1 LHQDEVLL
9 PSLGAQYNWLA
20 SNPRQATYPQNGKPN
35 PDRPVKSSSNK
46 SQDVPKNTAGTPAP
60 TDVEDNIENQPAVK
74 DTPSKSGFIDLERKQ
89 ATLEESEARYR
100 RLFETAKDGILILDG
115 DTGRITD
122 VNPFLQDML
131 GYTKTE
137 LVGKALWEIGPVKD
151 IAASQEAMRH
161 LQNSDYI
168 RYEDLPLETRVGERK
183 QVEFVSNVYLVNGW
197 RVIQCNI
204 RDITAR
210 KHAEILAQSSKDEL
224 VALVDELQWR
234 DREMHLLNH
243 MNELLLSCMTLS
255 EAYQVIALI
264 AGDLFSGHNGGLA
277 ILQGT
282 NQHLDV
288 VARWGDEAMLE
299 STFSLEDCWG
309 LRRGQLHEVGDPQAG
324 LLCRHFL
331 HSPQAG
337 YLCLPLTVQGETL
350 GVLSLMDNTLQK
362 GRHQLGLQQLAE
374 TVGETIKLSLSNL
387 KLRDELRQQA
397 IHDPLTELY
406 NRRYLEETLARD
418 LYQVQRRKAPL
429 CVVMLDLDAFK
440 QFNDS
445 FGHGAG
451 DTVLR
456 AFGRVLRDHLRKS
469 DISCRYG
476 GDEFVLVLPD
486 SSVADTQER
495 LEQIRLF
502 LKEFPVHYGE
512 RMLRMATLSAGI
524 AQTPEHGTTASEL
537 LQAADEALYAAKQAG
552 GDRIVVYET
561 AQPL

>member
-1 LHQDEVLL
+1 M
-9 PSLGAQYNWLA
+9 
-20 SNPRQATYPQNGKPN
+20 
-35 PDRPVKSSSNK
+35 KSTSK
-46 SQDVPKNTAGTPAP
+46 KTPHAPKNTLEPPALAEGEGSAENRP
-60 TDVEDNIENQPAVK
+60 GVES
-74 DTPSKSGFIDLERKQ
+74 TSSKSSYIDLARKQ
-89 ATLEESEARYR
+89 IELEESEARYR

-168 RYEDLPLETRVGERK
+168 RYEDLPLETKAGERK

-210 KHAEILAQSSKDEL
+210 KHAEVLAQTTKDEL
-224 VALVDELQWR
+224 LALVNELQWR

-243 MNELLLSCMTLS
+243 MNELLLSCKTLS
-255 EAYQVIALI
+255 EAYQVITLM
-264 AGDLFSGHNGGLA
+264 AGDLFSGQNGGLA
-277 ILQGT
+277 ILHDMDK
-282 NQHLDV
+282 HLDL
-288 VARWGDEAMLE
+288 VARWGNEAIME
-299 STFSLEDCWG
+299 STFSLDDCWG
-309 LRRGQLHEVGDPQAG
+309 LRRGQLHEVGDPQTG

-331 HSPQAG
+331 HPPKAG

-350 GVLSLMDNTLQK
+350 GILFLMDNATQR
-362 GRHQLGLQQLAE
+362 GRHQLDRKQLAE

-387 KLRDELRQQA
+387 RLRDELRQQA

-418 LYQVQRRKAPL
+418 LFQVQRRNAPL
-429 CVVMLDLDAFK
+429 CVVMLDLDGFK

-451 DTVLR
+451 DSVLR
-456 AFGRVLRDHLRKS
+456 GFGRALHDHLRKS

-486 SSVADTQER
+486 STIADTQER

-502 LKEFPVHYGE
+502 LKEFQIHYGE
-512 RMLRMATLSAGI
+512 QTLHMITLSAGI
-524 AQTPEHGTTASEL
+524 AQTPEHGITAAEL
-537 LQAADEALYAAKQAG
+537 LQAADKAMYAAKQAG
-552 GDRIVVYET
+552 GDRIVVCET
-561 AQPL
+561 FRPI